1 MKTQLS
7 QNYCKLAIG
16 CVLAAT
22 PNLKAYAATSVYESY
37 GLRYYQAKDYTSA
50 AGYFKKLADQEPDN
64 AKSHY
69 LYGLALLQLGKR
81 NDALSQFSQ
90 SFHIDPASS
99 YAGQIKTLLHRY
111 NYKSNPNDLQS
122 KSANSTQNQTQA
134 QSAVT
139 QDDDIPVKPEEIE
152 SVKRRLPRINQYS
165 QSGPSLTN
173 FMGWSSYQQGS
184 YLFGGARQVLADSET
199 NMRASQAQLEEAK
212 KQIEVA
218 LPVFPNYGESP
229 DDFKRRRARVQKASQ
244 VLLEPYQEL
253 ANECRSRYQDALTIK
268 NKAEEE
274 LNRGTIVSPYWIQR

>member
-7 QNYCKLAIG
+7 QNFCKLTIG

-22 PNLKAYAATSVYESY
+22 ANLKAYAATSVYESY

-50 AGYFKKLADQEPDN
+50 AGYFKKLVEQNQEN

-69 LYGLALLQLGKR
+69 LYGLALLQLGKK

-111 NYKSNPNDLQS
+111 NYKANPNELQS
-122 KSANSTQNQTQA
+122 KSTNQAQTQA
-134 QSAVT
+134 PTAGSG
-139 QDDDIPVKPEEIE
+139 DDDIAVKPEEIE

-199 NMRASQAQLEEAK
+199 NMRVSQAQLEEAK

-253 ANECRSRYQDALTIK
+253 ANECRTRYQDALTIK